1 MHQCYLSLNT
11 SSLTG
16 EDIEIGPGRVRCAL
30 LLLDLVYLCVYT
42 CVCMCVC
49 IRACVMQCE
58 HGACMRECV
67 RACLCV
73 CM

>member
-11 SSLTG
+11 SSLPG
-16 EDIEIGPGRVRCAL
+16 ENIEIGPGRVRCAL